1 MQLILLRDEAVEDFA
16 GLVVGGFWVGV
27 ETGKPGSAY
36 SIVAKAFVT
45 GRYRIKH
52 FCVDHLT
59 LIVHC
64 DDYSDVS
71 AAVAFICWNLQVAR
85 LSAVECI

>member
-1 MQLILLRDEAVEDFA
+1 MLYTKGVSPRKGKRLLFIALVVRHLRVSMMSRSGRRRKELHLILLRDEAVEDFA

-45 GRYRIKH
+45 G
-52 FCVDHLT
+52 
-59 LIVHC
+59 
-64 DDYSDVS
+64 
-71 AAVAFICWNLQVAR
+71 
-85 LSAVECI
+85 